1 MPVDMVIEASLAVVA
16 LRADPEK
23 DDPEKAAA
31 EPIVATR
38 AATESFM
45 ITTGNSG
52 EKKYENNC

>member
-1 MPVDMVIEASLAVVA
+1 MRHLLVSVVA

-45 ITTGNSG
+45 ITTGNSE
-52 EKKYENNC
+52 EKKYENDC